1 MPLCSMAK
9 NANVYIQRECDM
21 SRLSKLSIVQNA
33 KRIALAVLAL
43 ADGPAPELMPIRIT
57 IPVQAKR
64 KTQLTRRIR

>member
-1 MPLCSMAK
+1 
-9 NANVYIQRECDM
+9 M

-43 ADGPAPELMPIRIT
+43 ADGRAPELMPIRIT